1 VITAYGVAKEIRD
14 AEPIARRG
22 FGRTTKIGAPK
33 NSRAHSDAR
42 MKRTAR
48 TLADNERFDSWHSW
62 NFSPEI
68 LFPNHACPHRLH
80 IDNIDVVEKPE
91 VGAYVLK

>member
-1 VITAYGVAKEIRD
+1 MITRYGVAKEIRD

-48 TLADNERFDSWHSW
+48 ALAANERFDSHPW
-62 NFSPEI
+62 NLSPEI

-80 IDNIDVVEKPE
+80 IDNIDVVGKPE